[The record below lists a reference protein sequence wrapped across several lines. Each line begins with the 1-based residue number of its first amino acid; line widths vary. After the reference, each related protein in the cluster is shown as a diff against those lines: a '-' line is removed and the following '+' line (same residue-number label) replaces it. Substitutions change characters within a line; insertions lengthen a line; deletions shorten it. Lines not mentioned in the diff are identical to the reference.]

1 MKLTKRLVEAL
12 ECEANKPVYVWD
24 ATLPGFAVKALP
36 SGLKKYLVKYRTQG
50 GGRSAGQRWLVIG
63 THGQITLEQARKQAQ
78 QVFAAVTRGE
88 DPQSER
94 FKLRAAP
101 ILADVWKRFADE
113 ELGLKKLGTVRDY
126 VSMWDN
132 DIAPKMGKMRVE
144 ELSRRDVDAL
154 HKALKATPYRANR
167 VLALLSRLMTLTEAW
182 EWRIQGSN
190 PCRYVK
196 KFKETPRERYLSK
209 DELYRLGEAMRDL
222 VDTGDVW
229 PDMAN
234 AIMLLLLTGARK
246 NEILTCEWEWVQ
258 WDQCVIFLPDS
269 KTGKKQLYLS
279 APAIRIL
286 ALQKDNTREP
296 DSKYVFPGRDKT
308 SNLINLSKPWKRIQK
323 QAGLEGVRL
332 HDLRHTAAS
341 IAVGQG
347 VGLPIVG
354 RLLGHSQA
362 QTTHRYAH
370 VDTDPALKAANT
382 IGEAINDALGEVG

>member
-1 MKLTKRLVEAL
+1 MVGDRY
-12 ECEANKPVYVWD
+12 PW
-24 ATLPGFAVKALP
+24 
-36 SGLKKYLVKYRTQG
+36 
-50 GGRSAGQRWLVIG
+50 
-63 THGQITLEQARKQAQ
+63 QITLEQARKQAQ
-78 QVFAAVTRGE
+78 QVFAAVTRRE
-88 DPQSER
+88 DPQAER
-94 FKLRAAP
+94 FKLRSAP
-101 ILADVWKRFADE
+101 TLADVWIRFADE
-113 ELGLKKLGTVRDY
+113 ELRLKKPGTVRDY
-126 VSMWDN
+126 VSMWEN
-132 DIAPKMGKMRVE
+132 HLAPKLGKMWVE

-154 HKALKATPYRANR
+154 HKALKITPYRANR

-182 EWRIQGSN
+182 EWRQQGSN
-190 PCRYVK
+190 PCRYIK

-222 VDTGDVW
+222 IETGSIW

-286 ALQKDNTREP
+286 ALQKDNTRDP
-296 DSKYVFPGRDKT
+296 DSKYVFPGRHKA

-382 IGEAINDALGEVG
+382 IGEIIDHALG